1 MGLTKSA
8 ALEYAKSNIR
18 INAVAP
24 SVIDHSEINR
34 NMNYKYIAIVA
45 VIVAALVGVT
55 AVTADSAYAT
65 KYDKNQ
71 ALSQANACG
80 NGELPL
86 NIGCQNIASQIQG
99 DENAVSLGAAQAFP
113 SFDDDNGDK

>member
-1 MGLTKSA
+1 
-8 ALEYAKSNIR
+8 
-18 INAVAP
+18 
-24 SVIDHSEINR
+24 
-34 NMNYKYIAIVA
+34 MNYKYIAMVA
-45 VIVAALVGVT
+45 VMAAALVGAT

-86 NIGCQNIASQIQG
+86 NIGCQNVASQIQG
-99 DENAVSLGAAQAFP
+99 DENAVALAADQVFP
-113 SFDDDNGDK
+113 GFEEEEEDPEPQ